1 MWNISLF
8 ITLIVNYIPNHD
20 LVEFLDFINKY
31 NKSYESHYEFNSAF
45 FNFNENKEM
54 IYCQNYNV
62 ENNIVNE
69 TNLSYVSRKPYHLK
83 YNINEFADLSTYEF
97 DNMFKG
103 LIINNTKTSSCQEY
117 TSYSNSVNETLDWRE
132 LGVVT
137 PIKNQGQCGSCWSFS
152 ATGAMESA
160 WAIYSGE
167 LLSLSE
173 QQLIDCSI
181 KYGDLACHGGLMD
194 NAFDYAIDN
203 GMCSEDAEPY
213 VAAYSKCNECESVAK
228 FSYCV
233 DVTKGNELHLKEAV
247 FDTPISVAINANSR
261 TFQFYSSGIIT
272 PEDCTNELDHGVLL
286 IGYGEEEGKKYWL
299 LKNSW
304 GETWGEKGYFRLER
318 TDSEYTNGTCGIA
331 LQPSFPVVV

>member
-8 ITLIVNYIPNHD
+8 ITLIVNYIPNSD
-20 LVEFLDFINKY
+20 LVDFLDFIKKY
-31 NKSYESHYEFNSAF
+31 NKSYESHYEFNNAF
-45 FNFNENKEM
+45 FNFNENQE
-54 IYCQNYNV
+54 IIHCQNYNV
-62 ENNIVNE
+62 ENNILNE
-69 TNLSYVSRKPYHLK
+69 TNLTYASRKPYHLK
-83 YNINEFADLSTYEF
+83 YNINEFGDLSAYEF

-103 LIINNTKTSSCQEY
+103 FIMNNSKTSSCQEY
-117 TSYSNSVNETLDWRE
+117 VSYGNSVNKTLDWRD
-132 LGVVT
+132 LNVVT

-167 LLSLSE
+167 LLALSE

-181 KYGDLACHGGLMD
+181 KYGDLACSGGLMD
-194 NAFDYAIDN
+194 NAFEYAIDN
-203 GMCSEDAEPY
+203 GMCSESDEPY
-213 VAAYSKCNECESVAK
+213 IASYSKCNECESVAK

-247 FDTPISVAINANSR
+247 FDTPISVAINANSK

-318 TDSEYTNGTCGIA
+318 FDSEYTNGTCGIA